1 MCELNWNKYV
11 LFLQTVE
18 KSDIDLLS
26 IQNEEFV
33 QVQNRK
39 IQSLSF

>member
-1 MCELNWNKYV
+1 MSIVKSELEKCVTVDNLNWNKYI

-26 IQNEEFV
+26 I
-33 QVQNRK
+33 
-39 IQSLSF
+39 SAG